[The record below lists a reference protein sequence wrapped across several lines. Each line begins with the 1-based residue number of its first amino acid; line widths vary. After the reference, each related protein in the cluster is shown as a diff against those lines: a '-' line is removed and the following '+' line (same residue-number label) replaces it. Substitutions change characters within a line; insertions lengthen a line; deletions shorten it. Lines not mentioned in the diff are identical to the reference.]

1 MDSLT
6 HIRADTSKF
15 SSHKEV
21 YGRRGLFLASLASLS
36 LLTITSRHVR
46 HQSTNTVIFH
56 HSTPIARLIPAPAQQ
71 RLRFCG
77 YGTRVTVNDLFG
89 NMPVRVKSRA
99 LALQKPD
106 ELERA
111 WEDLKQLLAAVM
123 LANDH
128 LTKLIVSDSRRRV
141 TIRPQAQGQRTEDEL
156 DVYRV
161 SSIIAQASLAN
172 VQGSDWNVVSAS
184 VPDFSIHA
192 AICLQPNP
200 TKKVQFI
207 SLGKVPVFPRNSTNV
222 LYSEINRLFATS
234 DFGTL
239 GSGGGSFEKDHTST
253 KMAPKAVNKW
263 PMFYIRIDTNIF
275 REWDDDEIAPESDKS
290 IQHIL
295 DVLTAMVNEFLTQHD
310 LRPRAGKRK
319 RKGPSQAGQESSR
332 EPGGYGQA
340 GGSRGLEDHA
350 SQSGSTEETLGQ
362 LKLPSFRKPVSQSF
376 GDWSRVK
383 SAKDLLPGKLPLR
396 NHAGPPEGNEQSPAI
411 GDSTS
416 KRMPWTD
423 PYTGQTHMVNS
434 RTGQSGGLTHDRAWS
449 SGMQTKR
456 VSNRGRPTSILSTD
470 SWVGNVL
477 KDWENPAFS
486 RPEQPINSIDG
497 RHGLETLHKCA
508 DLCGLD
514 TVKISKFRG
523 KLWKQHLE
531 EAEVIAQVDRKF
543 ILAKLAA
550 SPGDDTG
557 VLVLIDQHA
566 ADERCRVEGLFE
578 ELFTGDRGQVQTIAV
593 DPIVFQV
600 PVTEKSLLQRHRR
613 FFQSWGIGYG
623 VEQASTD
630 VCVSVHSLPALVAE
644 RCRTEPTLASDL
656 IRREI
661 WKREEHGN
669 PPDQKTQIRHRSP
682 GATVTWAER
691 LSTCPQG
698 LIDMMNSRA
707 CRTAIMFNDE
717 LDILECQT
725 LVAQLARCLFPFQC
739 AHGRPSLVPV
749 LDMQASPS
757 PSLRP
762 SSADTDRPGFLE
774 AFRASGLY

>member
-1 MDSLT
+1 M
-6 HIRADTSKF
+6 
-15 SSHKEV
+15 
-21 YGRRGLFLASLASLS
+21 
-36 LLTITSRHVR
+36 R

-71 RLRFCG
+71 RLRFSG

-111 WEDLKQLLAAVM
+111 WGDLRQLLAAVM

-128 LTKLIVSDSRRRV
+128 LTKLVLLDSKRKV
-141 TIRPQAQGQRTEDEL
+141 TIHPQTRGQRTEDEL
-156 DVYRV
+156 DVYRI
-161 SSIIAQASLAN
+161 SSILAQASLASF
-172 VQGSDWNVVSAS
+172 QGSDWNVVSAS

-192 AICLQPNP
+192 AICLLPNP
-200 TKKVQFI
+200 TKKLQFI

-222 LYSEINRLFATS
+222 LYSEINRLFAMS

-239 GSGGGSFEKDHTST
+239 GRGSSLEKDHTST

-263 PMFYIRIDTNIF
+263 PMFYIRIDTNVLQ
-275 REWDDDEIAPESDKS
+275 EWDDDEIAPESDKS

-295 DVLTAMVNEFLTQHD
+295 DVLTAMIDEFLTQHN

-319 RKGPSQAGQESSR
+319 RRSPVSHGHESDHEAGQARSSGPR
-332 EPGGYGQA
+332 
-340 GGSRGLEDHA
+340 DH

-383 SAKDLLPGKLPLR
+383 SAKELLPAKLPVR
-396 NHAGPPEGNEQSPAI
+396 KPAGHPESNEQSAQVA
-411 GDSTS
+411 GNSTNEV
-416 KRMPWTD
+416 MPWTD
-423 PYTGQTHMVNS
+423 PYTGKMHMVNS
-434 RTGQSGGLTHDRAWS
+434 RTGQSMDLTHDKPWS
-449 SGMQTKR
+449 SGFEAKR
-456 VSNRGRPTSILSTD
+456 VPNRSRPTSVSTD

-477 KDWENPAFS
+477 KKWENPAFS
-486 RPEQPINSIDG
+486 RPEQPISSIDG
-497 RHGLETLHKCA
+497 THGLDNLHDCA
-508 DLCGLD
+508 DLCGLE

-531 EAEVIAQVDRKF
+531 KAEVIAQVDRKF
-543 ILAKLAA
+543 ILVKLAA
-550 SPGDDTG
+550 SSGDDTG

-566 ADERCRVEGLFE
+566 ADERCRVERLFE
-578 ELFTGDRGQVQTIAV
+578 ELFTGDRGQVQAIPV
-593 DPIVFQV
+593 DPIVFQALV
-600 PVTEKSLLQRHRR
+600 SEKSLLQRHRR
-613 FFQSWGIGYG
+613 FFQSWGIAYR
-623 VEQASTD
+623 VEQVSND
-630 VCVSVHSLPALVAE
+630 ICVSIHSLPALVAE

-661 WKREEHGN
+661 WKREEQGTL
-669 PPDQKTQIRHRSP
+669 PDHAQTT
-682 GATVTWAER
+682 ATVTWAER

-707 CRTAIMFNDE
+707 CRTAIMFNDV
-717 LDILECQT
+717 LNVSECQT
-725 LVAQLARCLFPFQC
+725 LVTQLARCVFPFQC

-749 LDMQASPS
+749 LEIHPPLNDNEPLSGPDS
-757 PSLRP
+757 HGFG
-762 SSADTDRPGFLE
+762 PGFLE